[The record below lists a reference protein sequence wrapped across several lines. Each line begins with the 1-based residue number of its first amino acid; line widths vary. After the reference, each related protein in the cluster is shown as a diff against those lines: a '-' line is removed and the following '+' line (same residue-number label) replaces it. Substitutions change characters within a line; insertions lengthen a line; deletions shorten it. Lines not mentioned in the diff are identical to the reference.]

1 MAKLRVAGV
10 TGRAMDAWKRIN
22 DKPTSITLLRDGVTT
37 LAAQTV
43 RVEFTYM
50 AFQERSSGAG
60 NMAIGACVI
69 FGVAGHPTV
78 VDTDIERKDQFEIDD
93 TIYTVLQ
100 VVEYPGE
107 VQARCEAV
115 S

>member
-1 MAKLRVAGV
+1 MPKLRVASIA
-10 TGRAMDAWKRIN
+10 GRAMDAWKRIN
-22 DKPTSITLLRDGVTT
+22 DKPASITLLRDGVT

-43 RVEFTYM
+43 RLEYSVVFREV
-50 AFQERSSGAG
+50 SGGAG
-60 NMAIGACVI
+60 KMAVAACVV

-78 VDTDIERKDQFEIDD
+78 ANTDIHRQDQFEIDN
-93 TIYTVLQ
+93 TFYTVLQ

>member
-1 MAKLRVAGV
+1 MAKLRVASV
-10 TGRAMDAWKRIN
+10 TGRAQDAWKRIN
-22 DKPTSITLLRDGVTT
+22 DKPTSITLLRKGVT
-37 LAAQTV
+37 LSAQTV
-43 RVEFTYM
+43 RVEYNEFFRE
-50 AFQERSSGAG
+50 ASGGAG
-60 NMAIGACVI
+60 KMAAGTCVI

-78 VDTDIERKDQFEIDD
+78 ADTDIKRGDQFEAGN
-93 TIYTVLQ
+93 TIYIVLQ